1 MGSVSNSD
9 STGSD
14 DDDNMD
20 NDDAFQS
27 GSESGGSGSGDT
39 VSVDVDSESGDGVE
53 DDDSN
58 ADGVVIDD
66 DDDSNSSD
74 DDSSNASSDSTEAA
88 SGFSHGGLRQSGHT
102 SNIAG
107 AVLGVCG
114 VLAFLAIASGA
125 WCYCKT
131 KERAFVSLNVI
142 DLEEHD
148 HDNVDEHTVMMTVV
162 NEGNAITACS
172 EDEDIL

>member
-1 MGSVSNSD
+1 MGKD
-9 STGSD
+9 
-14 DDDNMD
+14 
-20 NDDAFQS
+20 
-27 GSESGGSGSGDT
+27 
-39 VSVDVDSESGDGVE
+39 
-53 DDDSN
+53 
-58 ADGVVIDD
+58 VVIDG
-66 DDDSNSSD
+66 DDSNSSD
-74 DDSSNASSDSTEAA
+74 DDSNASLDSKEAA

-125 WCYCKT
+125 WCYCKS

-148 HDNVDEHTVMMTVV
+148 HDNEQGHVDEHTVMMTVV

>member
-1 MGSVSNSD
+1 MMTANAPSD
-9 STGSD
+9 S
-14 DDDNMD
+14 N
-20 NDDAFQS
+20 
-27 GSESGGSGSGDT
+27 
-39 VSVDVDSESGDGVE
+39 
-53 DDDSN
+53 
-58 ADGVVIDD
+58 
-66 DDDSNSSD
+66 
-74 DDSSNASSDSTEAA
+74 EAA
-88 SGFSHGGLRQSGHT
+88 SCFSHGGLTQSGST
-102 SNIAG
+102 SNVAG

-125 WCYCKT
+125 WCYCKS

>member
-1 MGSVSNSD
+1 MGKD
-9 STGSD
+9 
-14 DDDNMD
+14 
-20 NDDAFQS
+20 
-27 GSESGGSGSGDT
+27 
-39 VSVDVDSESGDGVE
+39 
-53 DDDSN
+53 
-58 ADGVVIDD
+58 VVIDG
-66 DDDSNSSD
+66 DDSNSSD
-74 DDSSNASSDSTEAA
+74 DDSNASLDSKEAA

-125 WCYCKT
+125 WCYCKS

-148 HDNVDEHTVMMTVV
+148 HDEHGHEDEHTVMMTVV